1 MTTPQMDWQR
11 RMSEAIDELPN
22 TSDEEKLSLK
32 RDLFGV
38 NALSSVDH
46 DYCDGCG
53 QLTVVTDVWIDRCPT
68 TLCQPCVLD
77 ALTAEGEQLGRRR
90 KCCGGIDP
98 SCDGAAVC
106 ADHGWREVE
115 RLHAELVAAHARI
128 DVLSELLGDL
138 LNDCDNWGIVPHTR
152 YEEALA

>member
-1 MTTPQMDWQR
+1 MNLHNDQPERPDEVGPVENLLNR
-11 RMSEAIDELPN
+11 RMAKAVSMMGLPP
-22 TSDEEKLSLK
+22 
-32 RDLFGV
+32 RDAENVCTRCGAPAV
-38 NALSSVDH
+38 HCQCIGA
-46 DYCDGCG
+46 DG
-53 QLTVVTDVWIDRCPT
+53 
-68 TLCQPCVLD
+68 
-77 ALTAEGEQLGRRR
+77 RR

>member
-1 MTTPQMDWQR
+1 VSDTILNTGDDDR
-11 RMSEAIDELPN
+11 REIVAP
-22 TSDEEKLSLK
+22 T
-32 RDLFGV
+32 
-38 NALSSVDH
+38 
-46 DYCDGCG
+46 Y
-53 QLTVVTDVWIDRCPT
+53 TVLATF
-68 TLCQPCVLD
+68 
-77 ALTAEGEQLGRRR
+77 
-90 KCCGGIDP
+90 DP